1 MTTDENNTTTHSL
14 VATLHH
20 RPGALDRLF
29 GLLRRHGCQLT
40 DLTLIPAD
48 QPSCDEVRLRFHGGH
63 ASRFA
68 QQARRLVD
76 VVQVH
81 ENDPRE
87 L

>member
-1 MTTDENNTTTHSL
+1 VTTDEDDATTHSL
-14 VATLHH
+14 VATLHR
-20 RPGALDRLF
+20 RPGALDRLV

-40 DLTLIPAD
+40 DLTLTPGD
-48 QPSCDEVRLRFHGGH
+48 RPSCDEVRLRFHGGQ
-63 ASRFA
+63 ASRVA

-81 ENDPRE
+81 ENERPE

>member
-1 MTTDENNTTTHSL
+1 MTADEDDATTHAL

-20 RPGALDRLF
+20 RPGALDRLV

-40 DLTLIPAD
+40 DLTLTPSD
-48 QPSCDEVRLRFHGGH
+48 QPSCDEVRLRFHGGQ
-63 ASRFA
+63 ASRVA

-81 ENDPRE
+81 ASERRE

>member
-1 MTTDENNTTTHSL
+1 MTDDDDIPTHAL

-20 RPGALDRLF
+20 RPGALDRLV

-40 DLTLIPAD
+40 DLTLTPSH
-48 QPSCDEVRLRFHGGH
+48 QPSCDEVRLRFHGGQ
-63 ASRFA
+63 ASRVA

-81 ENDPRE
+81 ACERRE